1 MSKCYKCGADID
13 SDSLFCDQC
22 GAEQYVCPKC
32 HIIGKGPNKR
42 CGMCGSP
49 LVPAT
54 GQQGNNSTQQ
64 QGAAQPFAGAAQQQ
78 GAAQPFAG
86 AAQQQGAAQ
95 PFAGTAQQQG
105 AAQPFAGAAKQQG
118 AAQPFA
124 GGSQQQQG
132 AARTASYLVCQ
143 AEQVSI
149 PLMNGAVIGRTA
161 GDYANILGKCIYISG
176 IHARLTQNGSVWSI
190 TDLGSRNGTKVN
202 GVACQPNVPMAFKM
216 GDTIKLGAFYD
227 FRAE

>member
-64 QGAAQPFAGAAQQQ
+64 QGAAQPFVGAAQQQ

-86 AAQQQGAAQ
+86 AAQQQGA
-95 PFAGTAQQQG
+95 TQQQE
-105 AAQPFAGAAKQQG
+105 AT
-118 AAQPFA
+118 
-124 GGSQQQQG
+124 
-132 AARTASYLVCQ
+132 RMASYLVCQ

-161 GDYANILGKCIYISG
+161 GDYANLLGKCIYISG
-176 IHARLTQNGSVWSI
+176 MHARLTQNGSVWHI

-202 GVACQPNVPMAFKM
+202 GVACQPNVPMAFKT

>member
-86 AAQQQGAAQ
+86 AAQQQRAAQ
-95 PFAGTAQQQG
+95 PFAGAAQQQG
-105 AAQPFAGAAKQQG
+105 AAQPFAGAA
-118 AAQPFA
+118 
-124 GGSQQQQG
+124 QQQG
-132 AARTASYLVCQ
+132 ATRMASYLVCQ

-149 PLMNGAVIGRTA
+149 PLINGAVIGRTA
-161 GDYANILGKCIYISG
+161 GDYANLLGKCIYISG
-176 IHARLTQNGSVWSI
+176 MHARLTQNGSVWSI

-202 GVACQPNVPMAFKM
+202 GVACQPNVPMAFKT

>member
-64 QGAAQPFAGAAQQQ
+64 QGAAQPFAGATQQQ
-78 GAAQPFAG
+78 EAAQPFAG
-86 AAQQQGAAQ
+86 AAQQQGA
-95 PFAGTAQQQG
+95 TQQQE
-105 AAQPFAGAAKQQG
+105 AT
-118 AAQPFA
+118 
-124 GGSQQQQG
+124 
-132 AARTASYLVCQ
+132 RMASYLVCQ

-161 GDYANILGKCIYISG
+161 GDYANLLGKCIYISG
-176 IHARLTQNGSVWSI
+176 MHARLTQNGSVWHI

-202 GVACQPNVPMAFKM
+202 GVACQPNVPMAFKT
-216 GDTIKLGAFYD
+216 GDTIRLGAFYD
-227 FRAE
+227 FKAE

>member
-54 GQQGNNSTQQ
+54 GQQGNNSTQKQGAAAQPFAGASQQ

-86 AAQQQGAAQ
+86 AAQQQGAA
-95 PFAGTAQQQG
+95 
-105 AAQPFAGAAKQQG
+105 
-118 AAQPFA
+118 
-124 GGSQQQQG
+124 
-132 AARTASYLVCQ
+132 RMASYLVCQ

-149 PLMNGAVIGRTA
+149 PLINGAVIGRTA

-176 IHARLTQNGSVWSI
+176 MHARLTQNGSVWSI

-202 GVACQPNVPMAFKM
+202 GVACQPNVPMAFKT
-216 GDTIKLGAFYD
+216 GDTIRLGAFYD

>member
-54 GQQGNNSTQQ
+54 GQQDKNSTQQ

-86 AAQQQGAAQ
+86 AAQ
-95 PFAGTAQQQG
+95 PFAGATQQQG
-105 AAQPFAGAAKQQG
+105 AAQQQG
-118 AAQPFA
+118 AT
-124 GGSQQQQG
+124 
-132 AARTASYLVCQ
+132 RMASYLVCQ

-161 GDYANILGKCIYISG
+161 GDYANLLGKCIYISG
-176 IHARLTQNGSVWSI
+176 MHARLTQNGSVWHI

-202 GVACQPNVPMAFKM
+202 GVACQPNVPMAFKT

>member
-22 GAEQYVCPKC
+22 GAEQFVCPKC

-64 QGAAQPFAGAAQQQ
+64 QGAAAQPFAGAAQQQ

-86 AAQQQGAAQ
+86 AAQQQQ
-95 PFAGTAQQQG
+95 R
-105 AAQPFAGAAKQQG
+105 AAQPFAGAA
-118 AAQPFA
+118 
-124 GGSQQQQG
+124 QQQG

-143 AEQVSI
+143 TEQVSI

-161 GDYANILGKCIYISG
+161 GDYANLLGKCIYISG
-176 IHARLTQNGSVWSI
+176 MHARLTQNGSVWHI

-202 GVACQPNVPMAFKM
+202 GVACQPNVPMAFKT
-216 GDTIKLGAFYD
+216 GDTIRLGAFYD

>member
-54 GQQGNNSTQQ
+54 GQQSNNSTQQQGAAAQPFARATQQ

-86 AAQQQGAAQ
+86 AAQQQGAA
-95 PFAGTAQQQG
+95 
-105 AAQPFAGAAKQQG
+105 
-118 AAQPFA
+118 
-124 GGSQQQQG
+124 
-132 AARTASYLVCQ
+132 RMASYLVCQ

-176 IHARLTQNGSVWSI
+176 MHARLTQNGSVWSI

-202 GVACQPNVPMAFKM
+202 GVACQPNVPMAFKA
-216 GDTIKLGAFYD
+216 GDTIRLGAFYD

>member
-64 QGAAQPFAGAAQQQ
+64 QGAA
-78 GAAQPFAG
+78 
-86 AAQQQGAAQ
+86 
-95 PFAGTAQQQG
+95 
-105 AAQPFAGAAKQQG
+105 
-118 AAQPFA
+118 
-124 GGSQQQQG
+124 
-132 AARTASYLVCQ
+132 RMASYLVCQ

-161 GDYANILGKCIYISG
+161 GDYANLLGKCIYISG
-176 IHARLTQNGSVWSI
+176 MHARLTQNGSVWHI

-202 GVACQPNVPMAFKM
+202 GVACQPNVPMVFKT

>member
-54 GQQGNNSTQQ
+54 GQQSNNSTQQ
-64 QGAAQPFAGAAQQQ
+64 QGAAQQQGAMQQQ
-78 GAAQPFAG
+78 GA
-86 AAQQQGAAQ
+86 
-95 PFAGTAQQQG
+95 T
-105 AAQPFAGAAKQQG
+105 
-118 AAQPFA
+118 
-124 GGSQQQQG
+124 
-132 AARTASYLVCQ
+132 RMASYLVCQ

-161 GDYANILGKCIYISG
+161 GDYANLLGKCIYISG
-176 IHARLTQNGSVWSI
+176 MHARLTQNGSVWSI

>member
-64 QGAAQPFAGAAQQQ
+64 QGAAQPFAGATQQQ

-86 AAQQQGAAQ
+86 AAQQQGA
-95 PFAGTAQQQG
+95 TQQQE
-105 AAQPFAGAAKQQG
+105 AT
-118 AAQPFA
+118 
-124 GGSQQQQG
+124 
-132 AARTASYLVCQ
+132 RMASYLVCQ

-161 GDYANILGKCIYISG
+161 GDYAHLLGKCIYISG
-176 IHARLTQNGSVWSI
+176 MHARLTQNGSVWHI

-202 GVACQPNVPMAFKM
+202 GVACQPNVPMAFKT

>member
-64 QGAAQPFAGAAQQQ
+64 QGAAQPFAGTTQQQ

-86 AAQQQGAAQ
+86 AAQQQGA
-95 PFAGTAQQQG
+95 TQQQE
-105 AAQPFAGAAKQQG
+105 AT
-118 AAQPFA
+118 
-124 GGSQQQQG
+124 
-132 AARTASYLVCQ
+132 RMASYLVCQ

-161 GDYANILGKCIYISG
+161 GDYANLLGKCIYISG
-176 IHARLTQNGSVWSI
+176 MHARLTQNGSVWHI

-202 GVACQPNVPMAFKM
+202 GVACQPNVPMAFKT
-216 GDTIKLGAFYD
+216 GDTIRLGAFYD

>member
-32 HIIGKGPNKR
+32 HIIGKGQNKR

-64 QGAAQPFAGAAQQQ
+64 QEAAAQPFAGAAQQQ
-78 GAAQPFAG
+78 GAA
-86 AAQQQGAAQ
+86 
-95 PFAGTAQQQG
+95 
-105 AAQPFAGAAKQQG
+105 
-118 AAQPFA
+118 
-124 GGSQQQQG
+124 
-132 AARTASYLVCQ
+132 RMASYLVCQ

-149 PLMNGAVIGRTA
+149 PLINGAVIGRTA

-202 GVACQPNVPMAFKM
+202 GVACQPNVPMAFKT
-216 GDTIKLGAFYD
+216 GDTIRLGAFYD
-227 FRAE
+227 FIAE

>member
-64 QGAAQPFAGAAQQQ
+64 QGAAQPFAGATQQQ

-86 AAQQQGAAQ
+86 AAQQQG
-95 PFAGTAQQQG
+95 TAQQQG
-105 AAQPFAGAAKQQG
+105 AT
-118 AAQPFA
+118 
-124 GGSQQQQG
+124 
-132 AARTASYLVCQ
+132 RMASYLVCQ

-161 GDYANILGKCIYISG
+161 GDYANLLGKCIYISG
-176 IHARLTQNGSVWSI
+176 MHARLTQNGSVWHI

-202 GVACQPNVPMAFKM
+202 GVACQPNVPMAFKT
-216 GDTIKLGAFYD
+216 GDTIRLGAFYD

>member
-32 HIIGKGPNKR
+32 HIMGKGPNKR

-54 GQQGNNSTQQ
+54 GQQSNNSTQQ
-64 QGAAQPFAGAAQQQ
+64 QGAAAQPFAGAAQQQ

-86 AAQQQGAAQ
+86 AAQQQ
-95 PFAGTAQQQG
+95 QG
-105 AAQPFAGAAKQQG
+105 AAQPFAGAAQR
-118 AAQPFA
+118 
-124 GGSQQQQG
+124 QG

-149 PLMNGAVIGRTA
+149 PLINGAVIGRTA

-202 GVACQPNVPMAFKM
+202 GVACQPNVPMTFKA
-216 GDTIKLGAFYD
+216 GDTIRLGAFYD

>member
-64 QGAAQPFAGAAQQQ
+64 QGAAQPFAGAAQEQ

-86 AAQQQGAAQ
+86 AAQQQGA
-95 PFAGTAQQQG
+95 TQQQE
-105 AAQPFAGAAKQQG
+105 AT
-118 AAQPFA
+118 
-124 GGSQQQQG
+124 
-132 AARTASYLVCQ
+132 RMASYLVCQ

-161 GDYANILGKCIYISG
+161 GDYANLLGKCIYISG
-176 IHARLTQNGSVWSI
+176 MHARLTQDGSVWSI

-202 GVACQPNVPMAFKM
+202 GVACQPNVPMAFKT

>member
-64 QGAAQPFAGAAQQQ
+64 QGAAQPFAGATQQQ
-78 GAAQPFAG
+78 GTAQPFAG
-86 AAQQQGAAQ
+86 AAQQQGA
-95 PFAGTAQQQG
+95 TQQQE
-105 AAQPFAGAAKQQG
+105 AT
-118 AAQPFA
+118 
-124 GGSQQQQG
+124 
-132 AARTASYLVCQ
+132 RMASYLVCQ

-161 GDYANILGKCIYISG
+161 GDYANLLGKCIYISG
-176 IHARLTQNGSVWSI
+176 MHARLTQNGSVWHI

-202 GVACQPNVPMAFKM
+202 GVACQPNVPMAFKT

>member
-64 QGAAQPFAGAAQQQ
+64 QGAAQPFAGATQQQ
-78 GAAQPFAG
+78 EAAQPFAG
-86 AAQQQGAAQ
+86 AAQQQGA
-95 PFAGTAQQQG
+95 TQQQE
-105 AAQPFAGAAKQQG
+105 AT
-118 AAQPFA
+118 
-124 GGSQQQQG
+124 
-132 AARTASYLVCQ
+132 RMASYLVCQ

-161 GDYANILGKCIYISG
+161 GDYANLLGKCIYISG
-176 IHARLTQNGSVWSI
+176 MHARLTQNGSVWHI

-202 GVACQPNVPMAFKM
+202 GVACQPNVPMAFKT
-216 GDTIKLGAFYD
+216 GDTIRLGAFYD

>member
-64 QGAAQPFAGAAQQQ
+64 QGAAQPFAGATQQQ

-86 AAQQQGAAQ
+86 AAQQQGAM
-95 PFAGTAQQQG
+95 QQQG
-105 AAQPFAGAAKQQG
+105 AT
-118 AAQPFA
+118 
-124 GGSQQQQG
+124 
-132 AARTASYLVCQ
+132 RMASYLVCQ

-161 GDYANILGKCIYISG
+161 GDYANLLGKCIYISG
-176 IHARLTQNGSVWSI
+176 MHARLTQNGSVWHI

-202 GVACQPNVPMAFKM
+202 GVACQPNVPMAFKT

>member
-54 GQQGNNSTQQ
+54 GQQDNNSTQQ

-95 PFAGTAQQQG
+95 PFAGAAQQQG
-105 AAQPFAGAAKQQG
+105 AAQPFAGAA
-118 AAQPFA
+118 
-124 GGSQQQQG
+124 QQQG
-132 AARTASYLVCQ
+132 ATRMASYLVCQ

-161 GDYANILGKCIYISG
+161 GDYANLLGKCIYISG
-176 IHARLTQNGSVWSI
+176 MHARLTQNGSVWSI

-202 GVACQPNVPMAFKM
+202 GVACQPNVPMAFKT

>member
-95 PFAGTAQQQG
+95 PFAGATQQQG
-105 AAQPFAGAAKQQG
+105 AAQQQG
-118 AAQPFA
+118 AT
-124 GGSQQQQG
+124 
-132 AARTASYLVCQ
+132 RMASYLVCQ

-176 IHARLTQNGSVWSI
+176 MHARLTQNGSVWSI

-202 GVACQPNVPMAFKM
+202 GVACQPNVPMAFKT

>member
-64 QGAAQPFAGAAQQQ
+64 QGAAQPFAGAAQEQ

-86 AAQQQGAAQ
+86 AAQQQGA
-95 PFAGTAQQQG
+95 TQQQE
-105 AAQPFAGAAKQQG
+105 AT
-118 AAQPFA
+118 
-124 GGSQQQQG
+124 
-132 AARTASYLVCQ
+132 RIASYLVCQ

-161 GDYANILGKCIYISG
+161 GDYANLLGKCIYISG
-176 IHARLTQNGSVWSI
+176 MHARLTQNGSVWHI

-202 GVACQPNVPMAFKM
+202 GVACQPNVPMAFKT

-227 FRAE
+227 FKAE

>member
-64 QGAAQPFAGAAQQQ
+64 QG
-78 GAAQPFAG
+78 
-86 AAQQQGAAQ
+86 
-95 PFAGTAQQQG
+95 TAQQQG
-105 AAQPFAGAAKQQG
+105 AT
-118 AAQPFA
+118 
-124 GGSQQQQG
+124 
-132 AARTASYLVCQ
+132 RMASYLVGQ

-161 GDYANILGKCIYISG
+161 GDYANLLGKCIYISG
-176 IHARLTQNGSVWSI
+176 MHARLTQNGSVWHI

-202 GVACQPNVPMAFKM
+202 GVACQPNVPMAFKT

-227 FRAE
+227 FKAE

>member
-64 QGAAQPFAGAAQQQ
+64 QGATQPFAGATQQQ

-86 AAQQQGAAQ
+86 AAQQQGA
-95 PFAGTAQQQG
+95 TQQQE
-105 AAQPFAGAAKQQG
+105 AT
-118 AAQPFA
+118 
-124 GGSQQQQG
+124 
-132 AARTASYLVCQ
+132 RMASYLVCQ

-161 GDYANILGKCIYISG
+161 GDYANLLGKCIYISG
-176 IHARLTQNGSVWSI
+176 MHARLTQNGSVWHI

-202 GVACQPNVPMAFKM
+202 GVAWQPNVPMAFKT

-227 FRAE
+227 FKAE

>member
-54 GQQGNNSTQQ
+54 EQQGNNSTQQ
-64 QGAAQPFAGAAQQQ
+64 QGA
-78 GAAQPFAG
+78 
-86 AAQQQGAAQ
+86 
-95 PFAGTAQQQG
+95 T
-105 AAQPFAGAAKQQG
+105 
-118 AAQPFA
+118 
-124 GGSQQQQG
+124 
-132 AARTASYLVCQ
+132 RMASYLVCQ

-161 GDYANILGKCIYISG
+161 GDYANLLGKCIYISG
-176 IHARLTQNGSVWSI
+176 MHARLTQNGSVWHI

-202 GVACQPNVPMAFKM
+202 GVACQPNVPMAFKT

>member
-64 QGAAQPFAGAAQQQ
+64 QGAAQPFAGAMQQQ

-86 AAQQQGAAQ
+86 AAQQQGA
-95 PFAGTAQQQG
+95 TQQQE
-105 AAQPFAGAAKQQG
+105 AT
-118 AAQPFA
+118 
-124 GGSQQQQG
+124 
-132 AARTASYLVCQ
+132 RMASYLVCQ

-161 GDYANILGKCIYISG
+161 GDYANLLGKCIYISG
-176 IHARLTQNGSVWSI
+176 MHARLTQNGSVWHI

-202 GVACQPNVPMAFKM
+202 GVACQPNVPMAFKT
-216 GDTIKLGAFYD
+216 GDTIRLGAFYD

>member
-64 QGAAQPFAGAAQQQ
+64 QGAAQPFAGA
-78 GAAQPFAG
+78 
-86 AAQQQGAAQ
+86 
-95 PFAGTAQQQG
+95 TQQQG

-118 AAQPFA
+118 AAQ
-124 GGSQQQQG
+124 QQE
-132 AARTASYLVCQ
+132 ATRMASYLVCQ

-161 GDYANILGKCIYISG
+161 GDYANLLGKCIYISG
-176 IHARLTQNGSVWSI
+176 MHARLTQNGSVWHI

-202 GVACQPNVPMAFKM
+202 GVACQPNVPMAFKT

>member
-54 GQQGNNSTQQ
+54 EQQGNNCTQQQGVAAQPFAGASQQQGATQPFAGASQQQ

-78 GAAQPFAG
+78 GAA
-86 AAQQQGAAQ
+86 
-95 PFAGTAQQQG
+95 
-105 AAQPFAGAAKQQG
+105 
-118 AAQPFA
+118 
-124 GGSQQQQG
+124 
-132 AARTASYLVCQ
+132 RMASYLVCQ

-202 GVACQPNVPMAFKM
+202 GVACQPNVPMTFKA
-216 GDTIKLGAFYD
+216 GDTIRLGAFYD

>member
-54 GQQGNNSTQQ
+54 GQQSNNSTQQ
-64 QGAAQPFAGAAQQQ
+64 QGAAAQPFAGAAQQQ
-78 GAAQPFAG
+78 GAAQPFPG
-86 AAQQQGAAQ
+86 AAQQQGAA
-95 PFAGTAQQQG
+95 
-105 AAQPFAGAAKQQG
+105 
-118 AAQPFA
+118 
-124 GGSQQQQG
+124 
-132 AARTASYLVCQ
+132 RMASYLVCQ

-202 GVACQPNVPMAFKM
+202 GVACQPNVPMTFKA
-216 GDTIKLGAFYD
+216 GDTIRLGAFYD

>member
-54 GQQGNNSTQQ
+54 EQQGNNCTQQQGVAAQPFAGAAQQQ

-78 GAAQPFAG
+78 GAA
-86 AAQQQGAAQ
+86 
-95 PFAGTAQQQG
+95 
-105 AAQPFAGAAKQQG
+105 
-118 AAQPFA
+118 
-124 GGSQQQQG
+124 
-132 AARTASYLVCQ
+132 RTASYLICQ

-149 PLMNGAVIGRTA
+149 PLINGAVIGRTA

-202 GVACQPNVPMAFKM
+202 GVACQPNVPMAFKA
-216 GDTIKLGAFYD
+216 GDTIRLGAFYD

>member
-64 QGAAQPFAGAAQQQ
+64 QEAAQPFAGATQQQ

-86 AAQQQGAAQ
+86 AAQQQGA
-95 PFAGTAQQQG
+95 TQQQE
-105 AAQPFAGAAKQQG
+105 AT
-118 AAQPFA
+118 
-124 GGSQQQQG
+124 
-132 AARTASYLVCQ
+132 RMASYLVCQ

-161 GDYANILGKCIYISG
+161 GDYANLLGKCIYISG
-176 IHARLTQNGSVWSI
+176 MHARLTQNGSVWHI

-202 GVACQPNVPMAFKM
+202 GVACQPNVPMAFKT

-227 FRAE
+227 FKAE

>member
-64 QGAAQPFAGAAQQQ
+64 QGAA
-78 GAAQPFAG
+78 AQPFAG
-86 AAQQQGAAQ
+86 AAQQQA
-95 PFAGTAQQQG
+95 
-105 AAQPFAGAAKQQG
+105 AAQPFAGAA
-118 AAQPFA
+118 
-124 GGSQQQQG
+124 QQQG

-202 GVACQPNVPMAFKM
+202 GVACQPNVPMAFKA
-216 GDTIKLGAFYD
+216 GDTIRLGAFYD

>member
-64 QGAAQPFAGAAQQQ
+64 QGAVQPFAGATQQQ

-86 AAQQQGAAQ
+86 ATQQQGAAQ

-105 AAQPFAGAAKQQG
+105 AT
-118 AAQPFA
+118 
-124 GGSQQQQG
+124 
-132 AARTASYLVCQ
+132 RMASYLVCQ

-161 GDYANILGKCIYISG
+161 GDYANLLGKCIYISG
-176 IHARLTQNGSVWSI
+176 MHARLTQNGSVWHI

-202 GVACQPNVPMAFKM
+202 GVACQPNVPMAFKT
-216 GDTIKLGAFYD
+216 GDTIRLGAFYD

>member
-64 QGAAQPFAGAAQQQ
+64 QGAAQPFAGATQQQ

-86 AAQQQGAAQ
+86 ATQQQGAAQ
-95 PFAGTAQQQG
+95 QQE
-105 AAQPFAGAAKQQG
+105 AT
-118 AAQPFA
+118 
-124 GGSQQQQG
+124 
-132 AARTASYLVCQ
+132 RMASYLVCQ

-161 GDYANILGKCIYISG
+161 GDYANLLGKCIYISG
-176 IHARLTQNGSVWSI
+176 MHARLTQNGSVWHI

-202 GVACQPNVPMAFKM
+202 GVACQPNVPMAFKT
-216 GDTIKLGAFYD
+216 GDTIRLGAFYD
-227 FRAE
+227 FKAE

>member
-64 QGAAQPFAGAAQQQ
+64 QEAAQQQ
-78 GAAQPFAG
+78 GA
-86 AAQQQGAAQ
+86 
-95 PFAGTAQQQG
+95 T
-105 AAQPFAGAAKQQG
+105 
-118 AAQPFA
+118 
-124 GGSQQQQG
+124 
-132 AARTASYLVCQ
+132 RMASYLVCQ

-176 IHARLTQNGSVWSI
+176 MHARLTQNGSVWHI

-202 GVACQPNVPMAFKM
+202 GVACQPNVPMAFKT

>member
-22 GAEQYVCPKC
+22 GAEQFICPKC

-64 QGAAQPFAGAAQQQ
+64 QGAA
-78 GAAQPFAG
+78 AQPFAG
-86 AAQQQGAAQ
+86 AA
-95 PFAGTAQQQG
+95 
-105 AAQPFAGAAKQQG
+105 
-118 AAQPFA
+118 
-124 GGSQQQQG
+124 QQQG

-176 IHARLTQNGSVWSI
+176 MHARLTQDGSVWSI

-202 GVACQPNVPMAFKM
+202 GVACQPNVPMAFKA
-216 GDTIKLGAFYD
+216 GDTIRLGAFYD

>member
-54 GQQGNNSTQQ
+54 GQQDKNST
-64 QGAAQPFAGAAQQQ
+64 QQQ

-105 AAQPFAGAAKQQG
+105 AAQPFAGAAQKQG

-124 GGSQQQQG
+124 GAAQQQG
-132 AARTASYLVCQ
+132 ATRMASYLVCQ

-161 GDYANILGKCIYISG
+161 GDYANLLGKCIYISG
-176 IHARLTQNGSVWSI
+176 MHARLTQNGSVWSI

-202 GVACQPNVPMAFKM
+202 GVACQPNVPMAFKT